1 MITAPTDFVG
11 KYALS
16 QGIYNTPDY
25 QYYIDKY
32 ESKYLKELL
41 GIDLYNDFNADLI
54 LGAGVPTE
62 PRFITIF
69 EPLDFQWNNG
79 NFTSEGMK
87 QMLVGLIYFEIV
99 RDFDNQITPIGN
111 VSPKGEN
118 SDKVRSYNSTMW
130 NRYNEGITSF
140 RAIQC
145 YILKERED
153 YNLFNGKNKLY
164 ATWL

>member
-1 MITAPTDFVG
+1 MIIAPTDFVG

-32 ESKYLKELL
+32 EPKYLKELL
-41 GIDLYNDFNADLI
+41 GIDLYNEFNADLI

-69 EPLDFQWNNG
+69 EPLD
-79 NFTSEGMK
+79 
-87 QMLVGLIYFEIV
+87 LGLIYFEIV

-130 NRYNEGITSF
+130 QRYNEGITSF